1 MRRASHF
8 THVTPKLAKVP
19 FYLGGHFSCRM
30 PRTLVQNFVLGD
42 MTIFIV
48 RSHLNLYN
56 CNTLPSE
63 LEVEESIGNLQLVI
77 GRSRRQEDRVGMLYP
92 FSHRRGY
99 WYDLTEGLQTAN
111 FFRYPPSPS
120 RPYLHFFRKFLLR
133 PPLRWQC
140 KRPYVRLIEQTN
152 VVCTKLKTT
161 TFT

>member
-92 FSHRRGY
+92 FSHWCGY
-99 WYDLTEGLQTAN
+99 WYDLTVLYIGGYTLMVVMVYGRYGICRRSAN
-111 FFRYPPSPS
+111 CKLLPVVPSQPFS
-120 RPYLHFFRKFLLR
+120 PLPALL
-133 PPLRWQC
+133 P
-140 KRPYVRLIEQTN
+140 
-152 VVCTKLKTT
+152 
-161 TFT
+161 